1 MKSALYENLPV
12 SIEVSSLQGTFDLRI
27 EKA

>member
-1 MKSALYENLPV
+1 MKSALYENLTV
-12 SIEVSSLQGTFDLRI
+12 SIEVGSLQGTFDLRI